1 MFDYNFPE
9 QLTMKRQI
17 ILLLSMVIPTDPD
30 ILKDIYKKKKEL
42 ELEEYHKEE
51 ISSRYILRFYRPD
64 VNYRML
70 FTQIN
75 ALYPDFIQYYYAD
88 YRDDDFGG
96 VYIHPLEELYTEEL
110 VHPAPSG
117 ISVINHLFQNWGIHK
132 YGSIYF
138 QYDGDDDGK
147 LKLVRNHNR
156 HYIELNEKISR
167 FRRCVELFKNADYTG
182 LENELDDVDDI
193 EQIGDIN
200 SRLGIQVDFHRRI
213 ECN

>member
-30 ILKDIYKKKKEL
+30 I
-42 ELEEYHKEE
+42 
-51 ISSRYILRFYRPD
+51 
-64 VNYRML
+64 
-70 FTQIN
+70 
-75 ALYPDFIQYYYAD
+75 
-88 YRDDDFGG
+88 
-96 VYIHPLEELYTEEL
+96 HPLKEMYTEEL

-117 ISVINHLFQNWGIHK
+117 ISVINHLFRRWGIHK

-200 SRLGIQVDFHRRI
+200 SRLGIQVDIHRRI

>member
-1 MFDYNFPE
+1 MFDYNFPK

-17 ILLLSMVIPTDPD
+17 ILLLSLVIPTDPD
-30 ILKDIYKKKKEL
+30 ILKDIYKKKKQL
-42 ELEEYHKEE
+42 EIEQYHKEE
-51 ISSRYILRFYRPD
+51 ISWRYILRSWRPD

-75 ALYPDFIQYYYAD
+75 ALYPNFIQYYYAD
-88 YRDDDFGG
+88 YTDDDFRG
-96 VYIHPLEELYTEEL
+96 VYIHPLKEMYTEEL

-132 YGSIYF
+132 YGTIFDRYEGE
-138 QYDGDDDGK
+138 YDGK
-147 LKLVRNHNR
+147 LKLIYNTNR
-156 HYIELNEKISR
+156 HYIEFNEKISK

-193 EQIGDIN
+193 EGIGD
-200 SRLGIQVDFHRRI
+200 
-213 ECN
+213 